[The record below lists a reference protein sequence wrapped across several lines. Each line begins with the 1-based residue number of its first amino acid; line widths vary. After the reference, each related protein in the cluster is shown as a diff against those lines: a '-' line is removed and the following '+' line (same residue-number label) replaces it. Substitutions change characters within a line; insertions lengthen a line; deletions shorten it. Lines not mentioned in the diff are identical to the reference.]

1 MNPLKLVAAVVVACV
16 VGAANQQH
24 ASAQTVETGF
34 KGVVRV
40 RAKPIRADER
50 RGVGGVP
57 VWYEFQPGEST
68 SFLVTAGRTD
78 RENRDLCAAGAS
90 GPLPFIPS
98 DQQANIA
105 RQEATALYVWH
116 VDIRM
121 IEVRANSL
129 TFELSWQRTS
139 RTAPD
144 ERLQYSQRVVLQQDE
159 SRVIDL
165 VRGAP
170 GGDCLGVMVQVEA
183 GIIDAPSL
191 TGKVVEWDLWATT
204 GPKTSA
210 RQKLRSVQGDT
221 TTFTFDSVAIPGS
234 DNDEH
239 VLFSGTVTGRVRQDG
254 NIDVAIDVRPTTTQR
269 QSQAELIAMIKSN
282 QQRRGDIATLRKSFT
297 AKPGEAVKIVVPMF
311 LPRATTNSASG
322 RKTTELVEPVY
333 EVSITVQA
341 QVR

>member
-1 MNPLKLVAAVVVACV
+1 
-16 VGAANQQH
+16 
-24 ASAQTVETGF
+24 
-34 KGVVRV
+34 
-40 RAKPIRADER
+40 
-50 RGVGGVP
+50 
-57 VWYEFQPGEST
+57 
-68 SFLVTAGRTD
+68 
-78 RENRDLCAAGAS
+78 
-90 GPLPFIPS
+90 
-98 DQQANIA
+98 
-105 RQEATALYVWH
+105 
-116 VDIRM
+116 
-121 IEVRANSL
+121 
-129 TFELSWQRTS
+129 
-139 RTAPD
+139 
-144 ERLQYSQRVVLQQDE
+144 
-159 SRVIDL
+159 
-165 VRGAP
+165 
-170 GGDCLGVMVQVEA
+170 MVQVEA